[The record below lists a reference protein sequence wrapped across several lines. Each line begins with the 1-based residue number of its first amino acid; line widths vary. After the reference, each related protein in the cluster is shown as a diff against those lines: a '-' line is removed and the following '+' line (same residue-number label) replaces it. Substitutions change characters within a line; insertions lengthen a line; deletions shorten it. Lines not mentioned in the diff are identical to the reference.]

1 MQNAKDSFYIA
12 LRNRL
17 ATVNPA
23 RVMTLRGTERP
34 GIFVEEAEIPIP
46 QIPNDVFVLRWTNTS
61 YDNQLPLILIK
72 STCEVLYASSG
83 SATNSGLD
91 RGRALAKMDQ
101 ELMAIAAPPSTP
113 KLNYSLSPAQAME
126 TMVFWT
132 LPTLGDSQIVRDRIV
147 RTTKLMVF
155 SFEEQ
160 GEL

>member
-23 RVMTLRGTERP
+23 RVMTLRGVERP
-34 GIFVEEAEIPIP
+34 GILVEEAEISIP
-46 QIPNDVFVLRWTNTS
+46 QIPSDVFVLRWTSTS
-61 YDNQLPLILIK
+61 YDDQLPLILVK
-72 STCEVLYASSG
+72 ATCEILYASSG

-91 RGRALAKMDQ
+91 RGRALATMDR
-101 ELMAIAAPPSTP
+101 ELLAISAPPNTP
-113 KLNYSLSPAQAME
+113 KLNYSVSPAQDME

-132 LPTLGDSQIVRDRIV
+132 VPALGDSEVVRDRIL
-147 RTTKLMVF
+147 RTSTLTVF